1 MNLYTTLFVWLF
13 HQNKINAQAVKQILN
28 ECDITILQL
37 HNLFI
42 FYLLKIDVD
51 FQSAS
56 ARKVH
61 HKKLIEGSIL
71 KYKNNLPKH
80 L

>member
-1 MNLYTTLFVWLF
+1 MGHYNFTF
-13 HQNKINAQAVKQILN
+13 AQS
-28 ECDITILQL
+28 
-37 HNLFI
+37 FI

-51 FQSAS
+51 WQSAS

-71 KYKNNLPKH
+71 KDKNNLPKH